1 MKKRNQERAAL
12 EEFISDTALDPTAHK
27 HLVSGALRWRMIEMA
42 AVISSLS
49 GLIIAIL
56 DYELCMYHDGYAGI
70 KNIPDHYIW
79 GDASIKVP
87 NHII

>member
-1 MKKRNQERAAL
+1 
-12 EEFISDTALDPTAHK
+12 
-27 HLVSGALRWRMIEMA
+27 MIEMA
-42 AVISSLS
+42 AVISSLC

-56 DYELCMYHDGYAGI
+56 DYELSMYHDGYAGI
-70 KNIPDHYIW
+70 KSIPDHNIW